1 VIQELKISQ
10 YALIETVNVKFAPGL
25 NVLSGETGA
34 GKSIL
39 IGALGLLLGNK
50 ADVEVIRTG
59 AEEAQVTATFGVE
72 ISAELKDWLDENQL
86 AVPED
91 EALLIRR
98 VVRPQRRGGS
108 FVSGQSVTRLQ
119 LEGLTSFLVDLHGQH
134 EHQSL
139 FSSDQHR
146 RLLDRFADLDGDLKS
161 FGLDFQELSVAQKR
175 LDDLVLAEATRESD
189 FKIAEQM
196 IAEIEKIKW
205 TDPEEEDSLKKQR
218 VQMEQ
223 YGKLNALLTEVEDSL
238 SDRRGSALGQLRT
251 GLSALGSLSLLDERW
266 LAEEQR
272 FAGALLELE
281 DIADGVHRSHRE
293 LQFRPEQ
300 LEVTQDRLSV
310 LHSIQ
315 KKYNVS
321 GWANL
326 QTLLHQAQSRRDEL
340 QSLSTEIDS
349 LRRTVD
355 EQEKALIASAIRLS
369 EKRQAAAKRLESGV
383 KTILSDLGMPGSQ
396 FSVGFG
402 RRLGESGKPICTPTG
417 IDQLDFLL
425 SANPGEPLRPLRETA
440 SGGELSRVMLALK
453 TLLSEADKIPILIF
467 DEIDTGIG
475 GDIGLALGK
484 YLKRLS
490 TSKQVL
496 CITHLASVAS
506 FADHHL
512 KVEKVLEEGRSTTNV
527 VALDR
532 EQRVRELARMLSG
545 SAVTEASLEHARALV
560 ERHAAKG

>member
-1 VIQELKISQ
+1 MIQELKISQ

-59 AEEAQVTATFGVE
+59 AEEAQVAATFGVE